1 MEQSAFDLD
10 YLAQIVALQVG
21 RAMPVVLIGAAV
33 ILVAYLLSR
42 LLSTVFDRVATR
54 VTPERQPLVRL
65 GRDVARYGVIGLG
78 VVTGLGT
85 MGIDVTAMVAGLGL
99 TGFAL
104 GFALRDAVSN
114 LLAGVLIILYQ
125 PFRVGDRITITG
137 QSGKVVAIDFRY
149 TELAG
154 DDRRV
159 LIPNGTMFSN
169 PVVVEEARD

>member
-1 MEQSAFDLD
+1 MEQSALDLD
-10 YLAQIVALQVG
+10 YLAQILALQVG
-21 RAMPVVLIGAAV
+21 RAAPVVLIGAA
-33 ILVAYLLSR
+33 IIFAAYLLSR
-42 LLSTVFDRVATR
+42 LLRSVFDRIAAR
-54 VTPERQPLVRL
+54 VTPERRPLVRL
-65 GRDVARYGVIGLG
+65 GRDVARYGLIGLG

-85 MGIDVTAMVAGLGL
+85 MGIDVSALVAGLGL

-137 QSGKVVAIDFRY
+137 QTGKVVSIDFRY
-149 TELAG
+149 TELVG

-169 PVVVEEARD
+169 PVVVEEAKD